1 MSGAGWLRSYMAY
14 VLVGFAFRCLIEM
27 QLYGQLLNEH
37 LLFHERALGM
47 AVYLPALLTGIS
59 VTYNG
64 IHAVSIGTAHSQS
77 VPESECQT
85 LDSSRSRLLP

>member
-1 MSGAGWLRSYMAY
+1 
-14 VLVGFAFRCLIEM
+14 
-27 QLYGQLLNEH
+27 
-37 LLFHERALGM
+37 M

-64 IHAVSIGTAHSQS
+64 VHAVSIGTAHSQS